1 MWMIVTSHY
10 TAIVWITGA
19 TELFH
24 YIVCSCCCLNLP
36 YSSFSTQFIP
46 HWSSPSALQT
56 LASCMKILYKSIFLV
71 SVQFCRIL
79 LIFTRVFDLRKN
91 HFLCPSFFH
100 SSRVVTD
107 ASE

>member
-1 MWMIVTSHY
+1 MWMIVTSRY
-10 TAIVWITGA
+10 AAIVWITSA

-46 HWSSPSALQT
+46 YWSSPSALQT
-56 LASCMKILYKSIFLV
+56 LALCTKILYKPIFLE
-71 SVQFCRIL
+71 SVQFCHIL
-79 LIFTRVFDLRKN
+79 LILIRIFDLRIK
-91 HFLCPSFFH
+91 HVLCPSFSH